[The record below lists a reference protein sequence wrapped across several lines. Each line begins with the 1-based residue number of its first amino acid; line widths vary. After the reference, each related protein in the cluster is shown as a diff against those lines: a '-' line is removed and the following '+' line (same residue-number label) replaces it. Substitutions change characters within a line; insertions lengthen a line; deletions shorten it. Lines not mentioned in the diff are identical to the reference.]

1 MHFSSIRTPS
11 VNNLYILAESTFLSF
26 ALAANKM
33 WNKEV
38 VNIQVEYNNDD
49 MTVYGLL
56 ELGIALV
63 KAIPHQYLSKT
74 KLDRRLVR

>member
-49 MTVYGLL
+49 MAVYGLL

-63 KAIPHQYLSKT
+63 KAITPSISFKD
-74 KLDRRLVR
+74 KVRQEVG

>member
-56 ELGIALV
+56 ELRIALV
-63 KAIPHQYLSKT
+63 KAISPSISFKD
-74 KLDRRLVR
+74 KVRQEVG

>member
-63 KAIPHQYLSKT
+63 KAITPSISFKD
-74 KLDRRLVR
+74 KVRQEVG

>member
-1 MHFSSIRTPS
+1 
-11 VNNLYILAESTFLSF
+11 
-26 ALAANKM
+26 M

-56 ELGIALV
+56 ELRIALV
-63 KAIPHQYLSKT
+63 KAITQSISFKD
-74 KLDRRLVR
+74 KVRQEVG

>member
-56 ELGIALV
+56 ELRIALV
-63 KAIPHQYLSKT
+63 KAITPSISFKD
-74 KLDRRLVR
+74 KVRQEVG

>member
-1 MHFSSIRTPS
+1 
-11 VNNLYILAESTFLSF
+11 
-26 ALAANKM
+26 M